1 MSLRPG
7 NRARAGD
14 ADSGVAL
21 TGARRGVVVVV
32 VVAVFGKQ
40 RAIAA
45 WSDAAAAEAA
55 GLQAADEGYLR
66 RRRARDK
73 GEGWV
78 RLMKQRRPAVRLR
91 A

>member
-1 MSLRPG
+1 MRCG
-7 NRARAGD
+7 GEV
-14 ADSGVAL
+14 VA
-21 TGARRGVVVVV
+21 
-32 VVAVFGKQ
+32 AVFGKQ

-55 GLQAADEGYLR
+55 GLQAADGGYLKR
-66 RRRARDK
+66 RQARDK